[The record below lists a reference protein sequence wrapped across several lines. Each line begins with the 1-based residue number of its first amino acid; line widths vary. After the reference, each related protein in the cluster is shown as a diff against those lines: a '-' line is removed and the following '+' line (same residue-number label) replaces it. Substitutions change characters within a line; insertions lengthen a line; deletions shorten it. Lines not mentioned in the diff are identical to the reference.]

1 MKANTVQF
9 TWMAFSLAAIVMLG
23 LQGTAAKQPSEQSLS
38 QSYSIERN
46 ADHSIQ
52 PVSLPVVTRQVSQT
66 GPHAQQRQTWT
77 F

>member
-9 TWMAFSLAAIVMLG
+9 TWMAFSLSAIVMLG
-23 LQGTAAKQPSEQSLS
+23 LQGTGANQPSEQGLS
-38 QSYSIERN
+38 RNYSIERN

-52 PVSLPVVTRQVSQT
+52 PVALPVVTRQVSQT
-66 GPHAQQRQTWT
+66 GPHAQQQQTWT